1 MDKKKLE
8 EYSWEQQLIY
18 NFEKLE
24 KKIDENNKEIFNYVD
39 KKIEDLKTDLKE
51 GINKLWDKKDID
63 SEKIHQLQIMS
74 NNNKTRIEDIEIKV
88 EKLENQKNSS
98 MSKNFYIVLNIITT
112 ITTGIIIGVILYFIK
127 K

>member
-51 GINKLWDKKDID
+51 GINKLWGKKDID